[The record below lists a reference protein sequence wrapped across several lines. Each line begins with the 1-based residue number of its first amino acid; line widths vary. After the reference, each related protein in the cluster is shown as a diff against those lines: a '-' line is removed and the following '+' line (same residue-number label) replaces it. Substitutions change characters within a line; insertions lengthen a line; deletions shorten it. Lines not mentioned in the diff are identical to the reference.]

1 MVLWISGIWVLRW
14 ASLMGWADGQASG
27 YQVVWRV
34 AAVWVLVPGYW
45 VLGIRAVQL
54 QLCDRWD
61 VEMKELPRQ

>member
-34 AAVWVLVPGYW
+34 AAVWVLVSGYW
-45 VLGIRAVQL
+45 VLGIIEYGQRDSGCVIVGTS
-54 QLCDRWD
+54 R
-61 VEMKELPRQ
+61 